1 MNRSL
6 IRIAFSLLLCALLF
20 CGTSCALFR
29 KGSRT
34 PVKTLMVT
42 GNFVQPRL
50 LTELVQFRTKQPILV
65 FHQDPGAD
73 LRLFY
78 LVRGKCEEIATSKF
92 AEFVEHLNPKSVIV
106 LGDEVCVPAEY
117 QELLRKKFRV
127 MVINSE
133 NWELNAQMLGEMMD
147 MPKLNRD
154 FKDYR
159 KRIMDNTLPQPVDN
173 K

>member
-1 MNRSL
+1 M
-6 IRIAFSLLLCALLF
+6 
-20 CGTSCALFR
+20 
-29 KGSRT
+29 
-34 PVKTLMVT
+34 
-42 GNFVQPRL
+42 
-50 LTELVQFRTKQPILV
+50 
-65 FHQDPGAD
+65 
-73 LRLFY
+73 
-78 LVRGKCEEIATSKF
+78 
-92 AEFVEHLNPKSVIV
+92 EHLNPKSVIV

-159 KRIMDNTLPQPVDN
+159 KRIIDNTLPQPVDN